1 MMKTQITTDL
11 KKATFEARR
20 EFNADISLVW
30 RAWTE
35 PELRVQWWAPAPWRC
50 ESKLMD
56 FREGGRWLYDM
67 VSPEGERHGGI
78 ELYDKIKVKD
88 FFTGKDA
95 FTNEKGEINENM
107 PVSSLKNTFIPTEK
121 GTLVISFG
129 QYPDSESLETVI
141 KMGMSEG
148 LNMAF
153 NQLEEVLGKIRKG

>member
-1 MMKTQITTDL
+1 MNTEIKTDL
-11 KKATFEARR
+11 KKATYEARR

-56 FREGGRWLYDM
+56 FREGGRWLYEM
-67 VSPEGERHGGI
+67 VSPEGERHGGV

-88 FFTGKDA
+88 FFAGRDG
-95 FTNEKGEINENM
+95 FTNDDGEFSENL
-107 PVSSLKNTFIPTEK
+107 PVGIIKTTFIPAGN
-121 GTLVISFG
+121 GTLVTYFA
-129 QYPDSESLETVI
+129 QYPDGKSLETMI

-153 NQLEEVLGKIRKG
+153 DQLEDVLKKNKGR